1 MKGPESLMNTLFQ
14 SRISFWAFLCTGNK
28 NKQTKYLVILFVLI
42 DNIFNVVAFAFTEL
56 FGKQGRRK
64 HLKLF
69 RVLRK
74 TSDLRERKQMK
85 VLEIISPVLVMII
98 LGILC
103 RKWKLLNKN
112 GIDNMKALVTNI
124 MLPVAIF
131 HALAT
136 SDYGAETAKLVG
148 IMFIMLV
155 VSFGI
160 GFLMKPLMT
169 ENYRKYLPFMVS
181 VYEGGSMAY
190 PLYTSLCGQDNL
202 SQIAVLDIAGLLF
215 GFSIYMGM
223 LGQTENGEKINVK
236 NLAVSAVK
244 TPAFIA
250 SVLGIIAGL
259 TGVIKLLLASPAGG
273 IYTSVESILTTALTA
288 IILIVVG
295 FSMELT
301 PELFGPCVRTIVMR
315 IVLQAVMIVC
325 VLLAVHS
332 FIGSNKLLDLAVITY
347 MSAPA
352 TFSMQTFLKR
362 EDGSA
367 YVSTTNSLY
376 CIVSVVVYMILAF
389 FTY

>member
-1 MKGPESLMNTLFQ
+1 MNTLFQ

-112 GIDNMKALVTNI
+112 GIDSMKALVTNI

-136 SDYGAETAKLVG
+136 ADYSVETWKLVG
-148 IMFIMLV
+148 IMFVMLV
-155 VSFGI
+155 VSFGV
-160 GFLMKPLMT
+160 GFLLKPLMNG
-169 ENYRKYLPFMVS
+169 EYRKYLPFMVS
-181 VYEGGSMAY
+181 VYEGGLMAY
-190 PLYTSLCGQDNL
+190 PLYTSLCGQENL

-223 LGQTENGEKINVK
+223 LGQVENGEKINAK
-236 NLAVSAVK
+236 KLCMSAFH

-250 SVLGIIAGL
+250 SVLGILAGL
-259 TGVIKLLLASPAGG
+259 SKVVICLIDSPFGGAYLA
-273 IYTSVESILTTALTA
+273 VEGILTTSVTA

-295 FSMELT
+295 YSMELT
-301 PELFGPCVRTIVMR
+301 KELIRPCLKTILMR
-315 IVLQAVMIVC
+315 
-325 VLLAVHS
+325 VLLQTLMAIGVLWAVHLW
-332 FIGSNKLLDLAVITY
+332 IGDNMLLNLAIISY

-352 TFSMQTFLKR
+352 TFSMQTFLKK
-362 EDGSA
+362 EEGSA
-367 YVSTTNSLY
+367 YVSTTNSMY
-376 CIVSVVVYMILAF
+376 CMVSILVYIILAAVVY
-389 FTY
+389 

>member
-1 MKGPESLMNTLFQ
+1 
-14 SRISFWAFLCTGNK
+14 
-28 NKQTKYLVILFVLI
+28 
-42 DNIFNVVAFAFTEL
+42 
-56 FGKQGRRK
+56 
-64 HLKLF
+64 
-69 RVLRK
+69 
-74 TSDLRERKQMK
+74 MK
-85 VLEIISPVLVMII
+85 VLEIISPVLVMLI
-98 LGILC
+98 LGALC
-103 RKWKLLNKN
+103 RKWRLLDKN
-112 GIDNMKALVTNI
+112 GINNMKVLVTNI

-136 SDYGAETAKLVG
+136 SDYGTETAKLVG
-148 IMFIMLV
+148 IMFVMLV

-190 PLYTSLCGQDNL
+190 PLYTSLCGAENL

-215 GFSIYMGM
+215 GFSVYMGM
-223 LGQTENGEKINVK
+223 LGQVENGEKINVK
-236 NLAVSAVK
+236 KLAVSAVK

-250 SVLGIIAGL
+250 SILGIIAGL
-259 TGVIKLLLASPAGG
+259 TGVVKFILASPAGG
-273 IYTSVESILTTALTA
+273 IYTSVENILTTALTA

-301 PELFGPCVRTIVMR
+301 PDLLSPCIRTIVMR
-315 IVLQAVMIVC
+315 VLLQAAMIAG

-332 FIGSNKLLDLAVITY
+332 FIGNNKLLDLAVITY
-347 MSAPA
+347 MSSPA

-367 YVSTTNSLY
+367 YVSTTNSIY
-376 CIVSVVVYMILAF
+376 CIVSIVVYMILAF
-389 FTY
+389 ITY

>member
-1 MKGPESLMNTLFQ
+1 MNTLFQ
-14 SRISFWAFLCTGNK
+14 SRISFLAFLCTGNK

-112 GIDNMKALVTNI
+112 GIDSMKALVTNI

-301 PELFGPCVRTIVMR
+301 PELFRPCVRTIVMR

>member
-1 MKGPESLMNTLFQ
+1 MNTLFQ
-14 SRISFWAFLCTGNK
+14 SRISFLAFLCTGNK
-28 NKQTKYLVILFVLI
+28 NKQIKYLVILFVLI

-155 VSFGI
+155 VSFSI

-301 PELFGPCVRTIVMR
+301 PELFGSCIRTIVMR
-315 IVLQAVMIVC
+315 IALQAVMIVG

-332 FIGSNKLLDLAVITY
+332 FIGSNTLLDLAVITY

-376 CIVSVVVYMILAF
+376 CIVSIVVYMILAF

>member
-1 MKGPESLMNTLFQ
+1 MNTLFQ

-155 VSFGI
+155 VSFGM

>member
-1 MKGPESLMNTLFQ
+1 MNTLFQ

-155 VSFGI
+155 VSFSI

-190 PLYTSLCGQDNL
+190 PLYTSLCGQENL

>member
-1 MKGPESLMNTLFQ
+1 
-14 SRISFWAFLCTGNK
+14 
-28 NKQTKYLVILFVLI
+28 
-42 DNIFNVVAFAFTEL
+42 
-56 FGKQGRRK
+56 
-64 HLKLF
+64 
-69 RVLRK
+69 
-74 TSDLRERKQMK
+74 MK

-155 VSFGI
+155 VSFSI

-190 PLYTSLCGQDNL
+190 PLYTSLCGQENL

-259 TGVIKLLLASPAGG
+259 TGVIKLLH
-273 IYTSVESILTTALTA
+273 TSVESILTTALTA

-301 PELFGPCVRTIVMR
+301 PELFGPCIRTIVMR
-315 IVLQAVMIVC
+315 IALQAVMIVG

-332 FIGSNKLLDLAVITY
+332 FIGSNTLLDLAVITY

-376 CIVSVVVYMILAF
+376 CIVSIVVYMILAF

>member
-1 MKGPESLMNTLFQ
+1 MNTLFQ

-28 NKQTKYLVILFVLI
+28 NKQIKYLVILFVLI

-112 GIDNMKALVTNI
+112 GIDSMKALVTNI

-148 IMFIMLV
+148 IMLIMLV

-301 PELFGPCVRTIVMR
+301 PELLGPCVRTIVMR